1 MRLDISDCIH
11 CVSSPIQ
18 FQNGINVLDH
28 NARGRYSMETVTA
41 GSEGDTIKSILS
53 IADVAKSDEDVY
65 LCMMENPFGSDE
77 KEVALIVQEPPRPPR
92 DLRASQVTSTTATL
106 LFLSPD
112 AFAAASSSPS
122 SAVVFKRRGFP
133 RQSLL
138 PVTNFIVEVAP
149 LNGKPLCA
157 RLATDNSYFGSPYCC
172 RLLRPL

>member
-1 MRLDISDCIH
+1 
-11 CVSSPIQ
+11 
-18 FQNGINVLDH
+18 
-28 NARGRYSMETVTA
+28 METVTA

-112 AFAAASSSPS
+112 AFASSSPS

-138 PVTNFIVEVAP
+138 SVTNFIVEGAP
-149 LNGKPLCA
+149 CIDRHLHQNAKLSGK
-157 RLATDNSYFGSPYCC
+157 DEQ
-172 RLLRPL
+172 